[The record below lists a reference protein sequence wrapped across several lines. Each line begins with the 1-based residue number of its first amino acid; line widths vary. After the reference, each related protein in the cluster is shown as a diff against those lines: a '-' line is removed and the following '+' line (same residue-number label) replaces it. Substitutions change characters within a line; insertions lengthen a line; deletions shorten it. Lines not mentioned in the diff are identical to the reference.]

1 MTLFERIRN
10 DRTWKDATVAEVEWN
25 GRPAWRLT
33 HPSGAV
39 AHIYKGAGS
48 VQVRHEG
55 AYHAAFEARERL
67 ALDQA
72 SRNPYPNTRWH
83 AERRRTIA
91 HFEQLSGMKMEIFP

>member
-10 DRTWKDATVAEVEWN
+10 DRTWKDSTVEGVEWN

-39 AHIYKGAGS
+39 AHVYKAAGS
-48 VQVRHEG
+48 VQVRHEN
-55 AYHAAFEARERL
+55 AYHGACFAHAAL
-67 ALDQA
+67 ALDRARGFTHGAFSARHDQA
-72 SRNPYPNTRWH
+72 
-83 AERRRTIA
+83 IA

>member
-39 AHIYKGAGS
+39 AHVYKAAGS

-55 AYHAAFEARERL
+55 AYHGACFARAAL

-72 SRNPYPNTRWH
+72 CGFTFRVKHDH
-83 AERRRTIA
+83 AIA

>member
-10 DRTWKDATVAEVEWN
+10 DRTWKDSTVESVEWE

-39 AHIYKGAGS
+39 AHIYKAAGS

-55 AYHAAFEARERL
+55 AYHAACAARAGL
-67 ALDQA
+67 ARDLA
-72 SRNPYPNTRWH
+72 HRNPYPNTRRH
-83 AERRRTIA
+83 TERRQAIA

>member
-10 DRTWKDATVAEVEWN
+10 DRTWKDATVAGVEWN

-55 AYHAAFEARERL
+55 AYHAAFAAREWLLR
-67 ALDQA
+67 DQA
-72 SRNPYPNTRWH
+72 RGFTHNAFRAKH
-83 AERRRTIA
+83 DQAIA